1 MSAIASSVS
10 SVAASR
16 KHPPFLHQALFSL
29 FSAFLLNLC
38 FPIAGPLPIWR
49 SAFAW
54 IALVP
59 LLYTLLAGKYSAHP
73 RYLHRSTLAG
83 YLTGVIWYILNCYWI
98 YATMHQYGNLPP
110 LAAVGV
116 LILFSLVLGLYFALF
131 TFLIAYV
138 RKKSRSIATPLL
150 LAPFLWTAIELAAS
164 RITSVPW
171 DQLGYSQVDNLWLT
185 KLAPITGVYGISF
198 VLAGGNALFAY
209 GFLAPSKRRQLR
221 SLSAAI
227 IFAIALQLGSYASA
241 RTSPTQAI
249 AVLLQDN
256 LSVDENNQWE
266 GVVWDEN
273 IVRFISES
281 SQTCTPYLIGLP
293 EPHPQLVRRVCPDG
307 QFPATLI
314 AWPEAPSPFREH
326 DPRFVAAMHQ
336 LATTTKATIV
346 AGNLSADP
354 GTTPTGQPT
363 LNEYNSGSI
372 ISPDGNFIGRY
383 DKIHLVPFGEY
394 IPYSNLLFFAHH
406 LTQNVSDFSRGKE
419 RKVFSSGDGHRFG
432 VFICYEAVFANE
444 VRYFAKNGAE
454 VLVNI
459 SDDAWYG
466 DTSAPWQHLNMA
478 RMRAIENRRWILRD
492 TNTGI
497 TAAIDPQ
504 GRVTQSVPRHIF
516 TSLAANY
523 NYIGEQTFYTEHG
536 DIFGYLCVVITLAA
550 IATAVSRKRT
560 PHV

>member
-1 MSAIASSVS
+1 
-10 SVAASR
+10 
-16 KHPPFLHQALFSL
+16 
-29 FSAFLLNLC
+29 
-38 FPIAGPLPIWR
+38 
-49 SAFAW
+49 
-54 IALVP
+54 
-59 LLYTLLAGKYSAHP
+59 
-73 RYLHRSTLAG
+73 
-83 YLTGVIWYILNCYWI
+83 
-98 YATMHQYGNLPP
+98 MHQYGNLPP
-110 LAAVGV
+110 LVSVGILV
-116 LILFSLVLGLYFALF
+116 LFSLVLGLYFALF
-131 TFLIAYV
+131 AFLIAFL
-138 RKKSRSIATPLL
+138 RKRLGNPLL
-150 LAPFLWTAIELAAS
+150 PLIAAPFLWTAIELAAS

-198 VLAGGNALFAY
+198 VLAAGNALFAY

-227 IFAIALQLGSYASA
+227 ILAIGLQLGSYVSPKS
-241 RTSPTQAI
+241 SPTQAI

-266 GVVWDEN
+266 GPVWDEN
-273 IVRFISES
+273 IVRFIAES

-307 QFPATLI
+307 PLPASII

-326 DPRFVAAMHQ
+326 DPRFIAAMHH

-346 AGNLSADP
+346 AGNLSSDP
-354 GTTPTGQPT
+354 GVTPTGQPT

-372 ISPDGNFIGRY
+372 ISPEGNFIGRY

-394 IPYSNLLFFAHH
+394 TPYSNLLFFAHH

-419 RKVFSSGDGHRFG
+419 RKVFSTDGHRFS
-432 VFICYEAVFANE
+432 VFICYEAVFADE
-444 VRYFAKNGAE
+444 IRHFAKNGAE
-454 VLVNI
+454 VFVNI
-459 SDDAWYG
+459 SDDAYYG

-478 RMRAIENRRWILRD
+478 RMRSIENRRWILRD

-497 TAAIDPQ
+497 TAAINPQ

-523 NYIGEQTFYTEHG
+523 GYISEQTFYTKHG
-536 DIFGYLCVVITLAA
+536 DIFGYLCVIITLAIVVRA
-550 IATAVSRKRT
+550 FFPQRT
-560 PHV
+560 SHA